1 MYESPVTITLDR
13 KDDFIVRASRSRR
26 SGKGWYHDIQI
37 LPRKGRLA
45 RGVSSVRV
53 RLIDPRLLTAL
64 AVN

>member
-37 LPRKGRLA
+37 LPRKT
-45 RGVSSVRV
+45 
-53 RLIDPRLLTAL
+53 DDLLVACL
-64 AVN
+64 QCACG